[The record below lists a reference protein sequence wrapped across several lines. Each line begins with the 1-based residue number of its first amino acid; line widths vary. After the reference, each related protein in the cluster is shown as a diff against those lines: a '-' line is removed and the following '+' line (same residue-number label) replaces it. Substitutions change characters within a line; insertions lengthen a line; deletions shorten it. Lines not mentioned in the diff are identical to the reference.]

1 MSATR
6 REFLQRSA
14 ALGLGALL
22 PKLPAAAPRHAGM
35 PPVYLFSK
43 HLQFLGYADMADAAR
58 GMGFDGLDLTVR
70 PGGHVLPE
78 RAADDL
84 PRAAAALRQ
93 AGFEPRM
100 MVTAITDAA
109 DPLTRPLLAAARAQG
124 FSLYRSGW
132 LHYPDTGSIP
142 DALEGFRAR
151 IRGLADLNAELGIR
165 GAYQNHTGQSLGA
178 AIWDLH
184 RVLEGLPAGRFGSQY
199 DVRHATAEGGYAWFH
214 SLRLIAPYIN
224 SLAIKDFIWQKS
236 SRGWEAA
243 SVPIG
248 EGMVD
253 FVRFFR
259 FLRQQ
264 QIEVPMSLH
273 VEYPLGGADQGHP
286 ALSIPASEVFQA
298 MKRDLARV
306 RAYWEQAAE

>member
-1 MSATR
+1 MPATR

-22 PKLPAAAPRHAGM
+22 PELPAAAPRHAGM

-43 HLQFLGYADMADAAR
+43 HLQFLGYADMAAAAR
-58 GMGFDGLDLTVR
+58 GMGFDGVDLTVR

-78 RAADDL
+78 RAEADL

-100 MVTAITDAA
+100 MVTAITRAD
-109 DPLTRPLLAAARAQG
+109 DPLTRPLLSAAKAAG
-124 FSLYRSGW
+124 FTCYRSGW
-132 LHYPDTGSIP
+132 LHYPDTGPIP
-142 DALEGFRAR
+142 GALERFRAQ
-151 IRGLADLNAELGIR
+151 IQGLAALNAELGIQ

-184 RVLEGLPAGRFGSQY
+184 QILAGLPPGQFGSQY

-214 SLRLIAPYIN
+214 NLRLIAPYIN
-224 SLAIKDFIWQKS
+224 SLAVKDFVWQKT
-236 SRGWEAA
+236 SRGWEAV

-259 FLRQQ
+259 FLRQM
-264 QIEVPMSLH
+264 QIQAPMSLH
-273 VEYPLGGADQGHP
+273 VEYPLGGADQGHT
-286 ALSIPASEVFQA
+286 ALSIPAPEVFQA
-298 MKRDLARV
+298 MRRDLARV
-306 RAYWEQAAE
+306 RAYWDQAAE